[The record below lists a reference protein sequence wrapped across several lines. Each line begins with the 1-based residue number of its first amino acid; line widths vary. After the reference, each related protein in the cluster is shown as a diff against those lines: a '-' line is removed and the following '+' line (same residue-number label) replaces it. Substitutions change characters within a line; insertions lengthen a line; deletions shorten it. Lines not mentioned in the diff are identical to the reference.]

1 MTSALPAPNHRSD
14 NWKLPPE
21 QRPRERLQRHGPGAL
36 SDAELLAIVLRT
48 GTRQLSALALGQGLL
63 NEFGGLGGLFSC
75 TLEQLLTQPG
85 LGPAKAGQ
93 LLAVLELAKRELSFS
108 LTRLDILSHP
118 KLVKRYCSVALAHE
132 RVECC
137 LALYLNKQ
145 HQLIKADLISR
156 GTLSET
162 IIYPRELVKAA
173 LKHHASSVILAHNHP
188 SGNPEPSAADR
199 HLTRHVKQALALV
212 DVQLLDHIIV
222 AHNRTVSFAE
232 QGLL

>member
-1 MTSALPAPNHRSD
+1 MTTANALSLAASG
-14 NWKLPPE
+14 NWKLPPD
-21 QRPRERLQRHGPGAL
+21 QRPRERLQRLGAGAL

-48 GTRQLSALALGQGLL
+48 GTHRLSALELGEQLL
-63 NEFGGLGGLFSC
+63 NTFGGLGGLFSC
-75 TLEQLLTQPG
+75 NLDQLLAQPG

-108 LTRLDILSHP
+108 LTQADSLSHP
-118 KLVKRYCSVALAHE
+118 KLVKRYCSVVLAHE
-132 RVECC
+132 QVECC
-137 LALYLNKQ
+137 LALYLNNR
-145 HQLIKADLISR
+145 HQLIKADVVSR

-162 IIYPRELVKAA
+162 TIYPRELVKAA
-173 LKHHASSVILAHNHP
+173 LQHHAASVILAHNHP
-188 SGNPEPSAADR
+188 SGNPEPSAADQ

-222 AHNRTVSFAE
+222 AHNQTVSFAE